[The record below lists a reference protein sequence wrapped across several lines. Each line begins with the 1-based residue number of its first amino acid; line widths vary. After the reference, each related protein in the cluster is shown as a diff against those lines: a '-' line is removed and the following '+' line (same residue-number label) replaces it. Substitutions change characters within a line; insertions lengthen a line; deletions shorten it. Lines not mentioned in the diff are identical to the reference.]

1 MSYSAMLFDLDQT
14 LIIKK
19 PDTVELVRSRLSG
32 HGVDAEPERI
42 QRAFANSEIWIAQ
55 QVLKEN

>member
-1 MSYSAMLFDLDQT
+1 MLFDLDQT